1 RQKLT
6 KLTRFGSSQSS
17 PHNPKGRAGAPARVG
32 PGRARSWAARS
43 RCACSVPTARPAPRA
58 AEHLRLGPAARP
70 GHRAP
75 GHDGALLRPPG
86 HHLHHVLGPHRHRR
100 ALVRAERT
108 QPRVRDAR
116 GPGHPAA
123 PPLRCRERWPEARP
137 APPPPPRV
145 IITMLVAT
153 AVCCYLFW
161 LIAILA
167 QLNPLF
173 GPQLKNETI
182 WYVRFLWE

>member
-1 RQKLT
+1 MRL
-6 KLTRFGSSQSS
+6 RESG
-17 PHNPKGRAGAPARVG
+17 PAERAPQG
-32 PGRARSWAARS
+32 GRARVWAARS

-116 GPGHPAA
+116 GPGLPAA
-123 PPLRCRERWPEARP
+123 PPLRCRERWPEARL
-137 APPPPPRV
+137 APPPPPRFALRRLQPGTRQV
-145 IITMLVAT
+145 VGAKGQRRSCFRKVESRLTRGTVKGHPPPASK
-153 AVCCYLFW
+153 
-161 LIAILA
+161 
-167 QLNPLF
+167 
-173 GPQLKNETI
+173 G
-182 WYVRFLWE
+182 